1 MPRKCSPERDRAR
14 QLYVESGGKVT
25 LRELARVMNVPEKS
39 LSVWKRRERW
49 DELVEVME
57 NSKTLDIQPPPNSD
71 PPEPQP
77 VPLTQKGEP
86 AKRPDLLGNQLAVG
100 NRGGPGAEPGNQYT
114 LKHGLYANLLLNCTD
129 EERAILERTPT
140 EPIER
145 QLALIEQCEIRE
157 RRMYLR
163 LEAICQKYDITIGD
177 GNDGMMPVHEVYT
190 AYLKKSKE
198 APNGGTVTR
207 TKQNAI
213 TVILAIEEALTKL
226 QKLKL
231 EAINNLDR
239 MLSSKVTLE
248 YERRRLAVIESREQK
263 QTDVEDLTPLAEMLA
278 LPEASGQTGGES
290 ESGELS

>member
-14 QLYVESGGKVT
+14 QLYVDSGGKVT

-39 LSVWKRRERW
+39 LSVWKRREQW
-49 DELVEVME
+49 DELV
-57 NSKTLDIQPPPNSD
+57 KTMDRAKTQSIQTPPNPE
-71 PPEPQP
+71 PPEPRP
-77 VPLTQKGEP
+77 IPLTQKGAP
-86 AKRPDLLGNQLAVG
+86 AKRPDLLGNQLAAG
-100 NRGGPGAEPGNQYT
+100 NRGGPGAQPGNQLT

-140 EPIER
+140 EPLER
-145 QLALIEQCEIRE
+145 QRALIEQCEIRE

-163 LEAICQKYDITIGD
+163 LEAVCQKYDIAIGD

-213 TVILAIEEALTKL
+213 TVILAIEEALTRL

-231 EAINNLDR
+231 DAINNLDR

-248 YERRRLAVIESREQK
+248 YERRRLSVIEGRERK
-263 QTDVEDLTPLAEMLA
+263 QADVEDLTPLAEMLA
-278 LPEASGQTGGES
+278 LPVASAQAGE
-290 ESGELS
+290 ESGEPS